1 MAVVESF
8 GLVRQVEIH
17 VQEAQRITMKFPKH
31 RSQHSPYS
39 DRDQSHLL
47 PAVDTQP
54 SAGHLPVWQQP
65 MSRRRLLKTATGIA
79 AASALG
85 GAGAWGLRP
94 TEAIAAGSKMPKPIP
109 GGLRIFGELF
119 HVYMPG
125 VFASQDD
132 EPSTITDFAGVI
144 GLAVLQGR
152 GTRTDKKTGATSR
165 HPFEADIRFM
175 KGLYKGE
182 DKHVHQA
189 TFAMVSLR
197 VFQAEMAHHI
207 HHFNPG
213 IAANG
218 LVWTT
223 RIPNQSILIDLRKGQ
238 ASMQV
243 TDLGVEDAFT
253 FENALV
259 GGGKTPIPAVVSYTV
274 RWNKKQ
280 DFARICDKAQDFS
293 GDFVRTAATVKW
305 NGETKRFKYVS
316 DASFTSHS
324 TFAEVGFERNGVSF
338 QTVCW

>member
-1 MAVVESF
+1 VE
-8 GLVRQVEIH
+8 VQH

-39 DRDQSHLL
+39 DRDQSPLL
-47 PAVDTQP
+47 PAVDALP
-54 SAGHLPVWQQP
+54 SPDHTPVWQRP
-65 MSRRRLLKTATGIA
+65 MSRRRLFKVATGVA
-79 AASALG
+79 AVGALG
-85 GAGAWGLRP
+85 SAGSWGLRP
-94 TEAIAAGSKMPKPIP
+94 AEAITAGSKMPKPIP
-109 GGLRIFGELF
+109 GGQMFFGEFF
-119 HVYMPG
+119 HIYMPG
-125 VFASQDD
+125 LFTSEDD
-132 EPSTITDFAGVI
+132 EPSTITDFAGFI
-144 GLAVLQGR
+144 GLAMLQGR
-152 GTRTDKKTGATSR
+152 GTRTDKKTGAISR

-182 DKHVHQA
+182 DKHFHQA

-197 VFQAEMAHHI
+197 VFEAGTANYI

-213 IAANG
+213 IASNG

-223 RIPNQSILIDLRKGQ
+223 RLPNQSVLIDLWKGQ
-238 ASMQV
+238 ASMQM

-253 FENALV
+253 LENALV
-259 GGGKTPIPAVVSYTV
+259 GGGRAPVAAAVSCTV

-280 DFARICDKAQDFS
+280 DFTRVCDKDQDFG
-293 GDFVRTAATVKW
+293 GDFVRTAATIKW

-338 QTVCW
+338 QTLCW